1 MSYSSNSLPT
11 MDEMIEIMKK
21 YVSNVEVI
29 PIDYRYNF
37 ANQEINKKNNVQE
50 YIFVGRNT

>member
-1 MSYSSNSLPT
+1 MKT
-11 MDEMIEIMKK
+11 MDEMINMMKK
-21 YVSNVEVI
+21 HMAYVEVV

-50 YIFVGRNT
+50 FLFIGRN